1 MLRGEASFHMK
12 VLPCTLLTGSAQAA
26 RQAGGTRLVSVL
38 PGEGNEHLNHPL
50 QMNAPGP
57 CLDLCQVSNYSSV
70 PPDPRPEFD
79 QI

>member
-1 MLRGEASFHMK
+1 M
-12 VLPCTLLTGSAQAA
+12 
-26 RQAGGTRLVSVL
+26 RQAGGMRLVSVL